1 MWRVKANALGTS
13 DQGTSKQGFSE
24 YSPRLAFEEVIG
36 TIGKR
41 IAFLSFPPL
50 FAERCLLQ
58 AGEDGSWPRGSV
70 IALGE
75 GEGLILSQERT
86 LPDSFPG
93 GLLLSL
99 EERKNGEGR
108 RQSFYFLIFY
118 IPRRKFQKL

>member
-1 MWRVKANALGTS
+1 MKANALGPT

-24 YSPRLAFEEVIG
+24 YSPRLVFEEVIG

-58 AGEDGSWPRGSV
+58 AGEDGSRPQGSV

-75 GEGLILSQERT
+75 GKGLVLSQERT

-99 EERKNGEGR
+99 EERKKGEGE

-118 IPRRKFQKL
+118 IPHCKWGIL